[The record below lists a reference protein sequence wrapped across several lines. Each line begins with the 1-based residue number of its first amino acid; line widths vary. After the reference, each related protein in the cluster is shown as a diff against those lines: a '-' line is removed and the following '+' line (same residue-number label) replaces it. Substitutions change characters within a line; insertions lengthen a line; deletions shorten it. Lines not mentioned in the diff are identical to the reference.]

1 MGSFS
6 IWHWL
11 IVLAV
16 VLVLFGGGGKISK
29 LMGDFGKGLKSFKK
43 NMKEE
48 GEGETA
54 EGGEPKK
61 SIDAQATP
69 PAPGPTVP
77 GSSSSGSTSAS
88 STNAQGGGTS
98 PRP

>member
-1 MGSFS
+1 MGTFS

-43 NMKEE
+43 NVKEQTSDDADDGDEETKSIE
-48 GEGETA
+48 GEAASASVSE
-54 EGGEPKK
+54 
-61 SIDAQATP
+61 
-69 PAPGPTVP
+69 
-77 GSSSSGSTSAS
+77 STSEEKDRAAS
-88 STNAQGGGTS
+88 G
-98 PRP
+98 